1 MVHAFLLMLWLDD
14 ELVSNNMYFFDVKRC
29 NYFAKELENQY
40 GNSKKY
46 DQHNT
51 VIYCLPKLVNSKE
64 VTIYP

>member
-14 ELVSNNMYFFDVKRC
+14 ELVSDNMYFFDVKRC
-29 NYFAKELENQY
+29 NYFAKELEKQY

-46 DQHNT
+46 DKHNT
-51 VIYCLPKLVNSKE
+51 VIYCLPKLVNSEE